1 MSSAGRFSKPMTFIR
16 RRTSRK
22 WPPACRSPTMTAG
35 PGSTASSTRCAASSN
50 TARNVVLAC
59 SALRQAYRD
68 RLARA
73 GELRIVYL
81 RGDQQTIASRL
92 ALRRHRYM
100 PATLLA
106 SQFATLEPPLD
117 AIDVDIRA
125 SVAVQV
131 QAIVDSLDSRPPACS
146 PRRLATRPNRTARNP
161 GMRKAVRPA
170 PRTRDDR
177 IVPLPAGH
185 RARAPWTRSA
195 PIPGRGQHTGVSR
208 IDDPA
213 ANGRRPGASSAR

>member
-1 MSSAGRFSKPMTFIR
+1 MIVVVMGVSGSGKSTVGKALADALGWPFLEADDYHPPENVAKMAAGVPLTDDDRWPWLDRIVDALRSVVEKSA
-16 RRTSRK
+16 
-22 WPPACRSPTMTAG
+22 
-35 PGSTASSTRCAASSN
+35 
-50 TARNVVLAC
+50 NVVLAC
-59 SALRQAYRD
+59 SALRRAYRD

-125 SVAVQV
+125 RVAVQV
-131 QAIVDSLDSRPPACS
+131 QAIVDALGLASSNRKS
-146 PRRLATRPNRTARNP
+146 PSAGDASE
-161 GMRKAVRPA
+161 
-170 PRTRDDR
+170 
-177 IVPLPAGH
+177 PAGEESGN
-185 RARAPWTRSA
+185 AQ
-195 PIPGRGQHTGVSR
+195 RGV
-208 IDDPA
+208 
-213 ANGRRPGASSAR
+213 PGAPVAR